1 MSIAE
6 SSVPIAV
13 PVPTGGDDPTKVAM
27 LGLTFGDVLLL
38 PAASDVVPAA
48 ADTSSQLT
56 RNTAGLST
64 STTESTP
71 RSDPSTQTTHSS

>member
-27 LGLTFGDVLLL
+27 LGLTFDERLVVTGTASPPPPSCWSH
-38 PAASDVVPAA
+38 PAE
-48 ADTSSQLT
+48 
-56 RNTAGLST
+56 G
-64 STTESTP
+64 
-71 RSDPSTQTTHSS
+71 

>member
-27 LGLTFGDVLLL
+27 LGLTFDDVLLTHPQL
-38 PAASDVVPAA
+38 GVVARL
-48 ADTSSQLT
+48 QV
-56 RNTAGLST
+56 
-64 STTESTP
+64 
-71 RSDPSTQTTHSS
+71 